1 MNWYK
6 SLRGKVRLA
15 EPLQDHTTFKIGG
28 PARYLVEPKDPDD
41 LRTLV
46 DLTRSRKMPFLVI
59 GRGSNLLVSD
69 KGIDGIVIKLNSPYF
84 RRLFF
89 KNGICSA
96 GAGCLLAEVIRN
108 SGEHSLSGLE
118 FLIGVP
124 GTVGGALAMNAGV
137 AQKSIADYVEEVT
150 VMDYNGNIK
159 TLNKKQVKFG
169 YRRSGLAKYIVLNSR
184 FKFTRKK
191 KQEIRLAIEDYLD
204 ERRHKQELSL
214 PSAGCVFKNPPESYA
229 GRLIDLCGLK
239 GKRVG
244 DACVSARHANFIV
257 NLGNARARDVLSL
270 MGLIS
275 QEVKNKFNVLL
286 EPEIKIW
293 K

>member
-1 MNWYK
+1 MNWCK
-6 SLRGKVRLA
+6 SLKGKIRLD
-15 EPLQDHTTFKIGG
+15 EPLADHTTFKIGG
-28 PARYLVEPKDPDD
+28 PAKYFIEPKDLDD
-41 LRTLV
+41 LNRLV

-69 KGIDGIVIKLNSPYF
+69 KGVNGLVVKLNSPYF
-84 RRLFF
+84 KKISF
-89 KNGICSA
+89 KNNICIA
-96 GAGCLLAEVIRN
+96 GAGCTLSEVIKN
-108 SGEHSLSGLE
+108 SVEHHLSGLE

-124 GTVGGALAMNAGV
+124 GTVGGALVMNAGT

-159 TLNKKQVKFG
+159 ALNKKEIKFG
-169 YRRSGLAKYIVLNSR
+169 YRQSGLSKYIVLNSR
-184 FKFTRKK
+184 FKFTGKK
-191 KQEIRLAIEDYLD
+191 KQEIELTIEDYLD
-204 ERRHKQELSL
+204 ERKQKQELRL
-214 PSAGCVFKNPPESYA
+214 PSAGCIFKNPSKSYA

-239 GKRVG
+239 GRRVG
-244 DACVSARHANFIV
+244 DACICVKHANFIV
-257 NLGNARARDVLSL
+257 NLGNARASDVLSL

-275 QEVKNKFNVLL
+275 EEVKNKFNVVL